1 VDKTKYSQIG
11 YVSEMSVHSLLHCG
25 VRNRNTTNR
34 YLEIL
39 CFQHFARFMT
49 FTADGNDF
57 KNKLLK
63 DKIEV
68 SVVLDLDL
76 DVECVDML

>member
-1 VDKTKYSQIG
+1 MEYNESIR
-11 YVSEMSVHSLLHCG
+11 
-25 VRNRNTTNR
+25 RNP
-34 YLEIL
+34 L
-39 CFQHFARFMT
+39 FQHFARFMT
-49 FTADGNDF
+49 FTADGNAF

-76 DVECVDML
+76 DVGCVDMLNSPKESLNQ